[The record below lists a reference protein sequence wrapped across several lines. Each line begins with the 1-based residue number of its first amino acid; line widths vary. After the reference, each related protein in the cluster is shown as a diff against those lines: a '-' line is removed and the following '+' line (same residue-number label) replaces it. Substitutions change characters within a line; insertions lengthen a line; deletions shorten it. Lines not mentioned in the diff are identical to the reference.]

1 MIHLVTFGDRLK
13 TERNRIHVTLETMAE
28 DLKTTKATLSR
39 YENNLRE
46 PKVDFVKQIADYLQC
61 STDYLLGR
69 TENRLGIIMQD
80 NIENNK
86 IKIEIDKN
94 IYPDGL
100 THEQVLEILENLKNA
115 GFKWESKYK

>member
-1 MIHLVTFGDRLK
+1 
-13 TERNRIHVTLETMAE
+13 
-28 DLKTTKATLSR
+28 
-39 YENNLRE
+39 
-46 PKVDFVKQIADYLQC
+46 
-61 STDYLLGR
+61 
-69 TENRLGIIMQD
+69 MQD